1 VFLRE
6 LISNAADA
14 CDKKRFL
21 SITDSS
27 GSDDAPEGRIRVKAD
42 KEARTLTIED
52 SGIGM
57 TKEELI
63 NNLGRIA
70 QVRALAACTLVCLKA
85 FDALHVLD
93 NSFLRSSFLGA
104 KGLVVPKQSCRRDRT
119 VPKSRTVRARMQSTV
134 FIHHL
139 CSRRML
145 PCSYFA
151 YYCINANAPSTPP
164 LTNTRVL
171 NSLAQLSLWKHW
183 ARALRMM

>member
-1 VFLRE
+1 MFLRE

-70 QVRALAACTLVCLKA
+70 QVRALHLCAICGGGACTA
-85 FDALHVLD
+85 HV
-93 NSFLRSSFLGA
+93 
-104 KGLVVPKQSCRRDRT
+104 
-119 VPKSRTVRARMQSTV
+119 
-134 FIHHL
+134 
-139 CSRRML
+139 
-145 PCSYFA
+145 
-151 YYCINANAPSTPP
+151 
-164 LTNTRVL
+164 
-171 NSLAQLSLWKHW
+171 
-183 ARALRMM
+183 

>member
-1 VFLRE
+1 VLAVQATSSSSSTDVAKPDEHYTCLHHNSRLILLRCRDVFLRE

-70 QVRALAACTLVCLKA
+70 QVRAFGNLQHCTQ
-85 FDALHVLD
+85 
-93 NSFLRSSFLGA
+93 
-104 KGLVVPKQSCRRDRT
+104 P
-119 VPKSRTVRARMQSTV
+119 
-134 FIHHL
+134 
-139 CSRRML
+139 
-145 PCSYFA
+145 
-151 YYCINANAPSTPP
+151 
-164 LTNTRVL
+164 TRVITFCV
-171 NSLAQLSLWKHW
+171 AV
-183 ARALRMM
+183 